1 MIDPTTEVSYGFLWL
16 VIVAV
21 ATTIIMSG
29 VLIWAIIKLRKEP
42 RPTVLI
48 LTLAVTTMVIVL
60 SYALT
65 KQNVLAALAGT
76 GIGALAGSLTNI
88 LKSKDTERRDDA
100 RDSEQH
106 SGHDEEDARS

>member
-16 VIVAV
+16 LIVAGAITLIV
-21 ATTIIMSG
+21 TGA
-29 VLIWAIIKLRKEP
+29 LIWAIIKLRKEP
-42 RPTVLI
+42 HPTVLI

-76 GIGALAGSLTNI
+76 GIGALAGSLTNV
-88 LKSKDTERRDDA
+88 LKEKTKRL
-100 RDSEQH
+100 
-106 SGHDEEDARS
+106 